1 MSFHSRVSQN
11 GTWAPVLHPDFM
23 SMDRTKGSECG
34 FLPQGFF
41 GPNVFSVENKTA
53 YDLKEKQSTKQIKR
67 GWYHAGTLSPESSL
81 LFGTRD
87 N

>member
-1 MSFHSRVSQN
+1 M
-11 GTWAPVLHPDFM
+11 
-23 SMDRTKGSECG
+23 
-34 FLPQGFF
+34 
-41 GPNVFSVENKTA
+41 FSVENKTA
-53 YDLKEKQSTKQIKR
+53 YDLKEKQSTKQIRR